1 MLYVMKTRRKENKGT
16 VLLAVVFAVALLS
29 VLTMGMLQ
37 INTEELQ
44 LMCNQLY
51 AAHALTT
58 ADAGLNDALSQI
70 RLDDQWVGPYAGEPF
85 NGGSY
90 DVTVSGTLPNLT
102 IISQGTSAQGFVA
115 KVQAD
120 VTVDNVS
127 PYIIR
132 IDNLRI
138 NE

>member
-1 MLYVMKTRRKENKGT
+1 MLYVMKTRHKENNGT
-16 VLLAVVFAVALLS
+16 ALLAVVFAVALLS

-44 LMCNQLY
+44 LMRNQLY
-51 AAHALTT
+51 AAHALAT
-58 ADAGLNDALSQI
+58 AQAGLNDALSQI

-90 DVTVSGTLPNLT
+90 DVTVSGTLPSLT
-102 IISQGTSAQGFVA
+102 IISQGTSSQSFVA
-115 KVQAD
+115 EVQAD

-127 PYIIR
+127 PYKIR

>member
-44 LMCNQLY
+44 LMRNQLY
-51 AAHALTT
+51 AAHALAT
-58 ADAGLNDALSQI
+58 AQAGLNDALSQI

-102 IISQGTSAQGFVA
+102 ILSQGTSAQGFVA

-120 VTVDNVS
+120 VTVDNAS

>member
-1 MLYVMKTRRKENKGT
+1 MVYVMKTRRKENKGT
-16 VLLAVVFAVALLS
+16 VLLAVVFAVSLLS

-44 LMCNQLY
+44 LMRNQIY

-58 ADAGLNDALSQI
+58 AQAGLNDALSQI
-70 RLDDQWVGPYAGEPF
+70 RLDDQWAGPYAGKPF

-90 DVTVSGTLPNLT
+90 DVTVSGSLPNLV

-115 KVQAD
+115 RVQVN
-120 VTVDNVS
+120 VTVSSVS
-127 PYIIR
+127 PYKIR

>member
-1 MLYVMKTRRKENKGT
+1 MLYLKNTKRNVNKGT
-16 VLLAVVFAVALLS
+16 VLLAVVFAVALLA

-44 LMCNQLY
+44 LMRNQLF
-51 AAHALTT
+51 AAHALAT
-58 ADAGLNDALSQI
+58 AQAGLNDAFAQI
-70 RLDDQWVGPYAGEPF
+70 RLDNQWTGPYTSEPF

-90 DVTVSGTLPNLT
+90 DVTVSGALPNRT
-102 IISQGTSAQGFVA
+102 IISTGTSSQGFIA
-115 KVQAD
+115 KVRAD
-120 VTVDNVS
+120 VVVS
-127 PYIIR
+127 YATPFLVR